1 MNPTNS
7 INSTNDERFMEI
19 ALDLARKGEG
29 AVNPNPITG
38 AVVVKNGVIIGRGY
52 HKAFG
57 GPHAE
62 VFALEEAGENAH
74 GATLYVTLE
83 PCCHHGKTP
92 PCTRLIVDAGIKRA
106 VIACRD
112 PNPLVNG
119 QGIGHLHEAG
129 IEVTEG
135 VLEEEAKR
143 LNEIFF
149 KFITTHLPF
158 VQLKLAMSL
167 DGKIATRTGDSKWIT
182 GEASRREA
190 HRLRRKFAAV
200 LVGLK
205 TVIVDD
211 PRLTVRHVLGKDPIR
226 VVLDGQGK
234 IAVEATLLRDAGRT
248 IIATTAMSRDKEQA
262 LLDLGVEVWRLP
274 ADQGQ
279 VDLKSLLKRL
289 GEEGIDSVLVEGGG
303 ETAASFLSARLV
315 DKVSLFIAPIIIGGR
330 DAVPAVGGIGSEY
343 VFEGILLHDIEVEQV
358 GQDTLYTG
366 YLERRKK

>member
-19 ALDLARKGEG
+19 ALELARRGEG
-29 AVNPNPITG
+29 WVNPNPITG

-62 VFALEEAGENAH
+62 VFALKEAGENTR

-135 VLEEEAKR
+135 VLEEGAKR

-248 IIATTAMSRDKEQA
+248 IIATVAMSRDKEQA

-303 ETAASFLSARLV
+303 EAAASFLSARLV
-315 DKVSLFIAPIIIGGR
+315 DKVSFFIAPIIIGGH